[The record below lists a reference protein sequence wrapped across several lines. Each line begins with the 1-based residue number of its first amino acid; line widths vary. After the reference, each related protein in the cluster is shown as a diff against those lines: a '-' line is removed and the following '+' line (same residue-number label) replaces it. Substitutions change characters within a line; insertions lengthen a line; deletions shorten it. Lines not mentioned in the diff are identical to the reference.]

1 MNYNVEL
8 TENVNHYHLVS
19 ISDELDLEEIMDEVR
34 ISLNMYDTAH
44 EAMEAILKKY
54 KDKYD
59 YDYRIEPN
67 YCGTSINSVSV
78 MTRFNTMLMN
88 C

>member
-1 MNYNVEL
+1 MDKLNYNIEL
-8 TENVNHYHLVS
+8 AENVNHYHLVS
-19 ISDELDLEEIMDEVR
+19 ISDELDLEEIMAEVR
-34 ISLNMYDTAH
+34 MSLSMYDTAH

-54 KDKYD
+54 KDKYG

-78 MTRFNTMLMN
+78 MDTF
-88 C
+88 